1 MYTTAALTVIGAT
14 LIYTAIYRLY
24 FHPLANVPG
33 PWFARITKWWLVLQV
48 RQGRCN
54 IFMPQLHKQYGRIV
68 RIAPDQVLVCSE
80 EAVRMAY
87 GAGTD
92 FVKGDWYQACAA
104 PDKERRIRDGE
115 HLDLLTEMRM
125 NEYRLQRR
133 AIGPAYSVAS
143 LEKHEHHLD
152 TYIDHYSDRLRALN
166 GKPVDLAEWT
176 HIFALDALG
185 SFVLSKNLDYA
196 SEGNDGGNLAA
207 GDSVWGC
214 FTMLGLFPGFI
225 KAVHSLPKIGGLL
238 ILPFCVALGLPI
250 PKFWPIFGVV
260 VPTVKARL
268 AKLDSMKDAK
278 MPADR
283 PGLVLSRDTRST
295 EYDDDDEPFD
305 INSPEKDLLATLMK
319 LHHDKEARFKP
330 SWVLGISLTNFGA
343 GHDTIMITL
352 AACLL
357 TVSRHPAILSR
368 LRQDMKQQSI
378 GPNSRYMDILTKVP
392 LFLAV
397 MKESMRL
404 YPAIGFFLPRVVPS
418 TGAEMCNTYLP
429 AGTTV
434 GVHPW
439 AVHHDPALFPD
450 PESFLPDRWLADG
463 TERKKSEIGRMD
475 ALWLG
480 FGGRSRSCP
489 GQHMGRMFV
498 IKALARLV
506 EQFEIDTRGTPRWG
520 GWFAADLKDVDV
532 RFSERSGS

>member
-1 MYTTAALTVIGAT
+1 MYMLAALSVIGAN
-14 LIYTAIYRLY
+14 LIYTVIYRLY
-24 FHPLANVPG
+24 FHPLAKIPG
-33 PWFARITKWWLVLQV
+33 PWLPRITKWWLVMQV

-54 IFMPQLHKQYGRIV
+54 IFMPQLHKKYGRIV

-80 EAVRMAY
+80 DAVRIAY

-104 PDKERRIRDGE
+104 PDKERRIREGE
-115 HLDLLTEMRM
+115 HLDLLTEMRTA
-125 NEYRLQRR
+125 EYRMQRR

-152 TYIDHYSDRLRALN
+152 TYIDHYVEKLRALN
-166 GKPVDLAEWT
+166 GEPVDLALWT
-176 HIFALDALG
+176 HIYALDALG
-185 SFVLSKNLDYA
+185 AFVLSKNLDYA
-196 SEGNDGGNLAA
+196 GQGNDGGNMAA
-207 GDSVWGC
+207 SDSVWGC

-225 KAVHSLPKIGGLL
+225 RVMHSLPKIGGML
-238 ILPFCVALGLPI
+238 ILPFCVALGISI
-250 PKFWPIFGVV
+250 PKFWPIFGSV

-283 PGLVLSRDTRST
+283 PGLVLSRDTRDP
-295 EYDDDDEPFD
+295 EDDDNDESFD

-368 LRQDMKQQSI
+368 LRQDMRDRGITQH
-378 GPNSRYMDILTKVP
+378 SRYTDTITRVP
-392 LFLAV
+392 LLLAV

-418 TGAEMCNTYLP
+418 TGADICDTYLP
-429 AGTTV
+429 AGTTM
-434 GVHPW
+434 GVNMW
-439 AVHHDPALFPD
+439 AVHRDPTLFPD
-450 PESFLPDRWLADG
+450 PDLFLPDRWLPDG
-463 TERKKSEIGRMD
+463 TEQKKKEIGRMD

-480 FGGRSRSCP
+480 FGGKSRSCP

-498 IKALARLV
+498 IKALARLL
-506 EQFEIDTRGTPRWG
+506 EGFDIDTSGTPRWG
-520 GWFAADLKDVDV
+520 GWFAVDLKGVDTS
-532 RFSERSGS
+532 FKERAGT